1 MPVRLACRVPASPV
15 PHLRQHAAFRSWWLA
30 LGVSNIGTW
39 MQVIG
44 ISLLALRRPGSAALN
59 LGTASL
65 VQAIAF
71 GLFSLGGGVITDR
84 FSSRRVL
91 LVTQPLGLL
100 LALGFGVL
108 LAHHHPTLLLL
119 AGFAFLSAVVASVD
133 GPARAALLPTLVP
146 DELVMRAGAM
156 LTLGVNVT
164 STTGPLLAGWVAGH
178 FGLPAVFFLNAAS
191 FTGVIVVLARHA
203 KDPGTSH
210 GSSGT
215 SPWAAMLEG
224 LAVIREDVLLRSA
237 LLSYGV
243 LLVFGPS
250 PSFIL
255 PLAVGIDALLDGLV
269 IGIGYA
275 AGAHQGALVAV
286 ALTLEMLFLGLAS
299 AATLKARGTRSAS
312 IFALLFIMATLLAV
326 GALVGATVLSGLPGR
341 DLTGVLAFGTATL
354 LYLVTEELLV
364 SAHEVEETPLVT
376 VSFFVGFLVVLIVE
390 LLL

>member
-1 MPVRLACRVPASPV
+1 MHASPV
-15 PHLRQHAAFRSWWLA
+15 PHLRQHAVFRSWWLA

-44 ISLLALRRPGSAALN
+44 ISLLALRLPGSPALN
-59 LGTASL
+59 LGTVSL

-100 LALGFGVL
+100 VTLGFGVL
-108 LAHHHPTLLLL
+108 LARHPPTLLVL

-156 LTLGVNVT
+156 LTLGVNVA
-164 STTGPLLAGWVAGH
+164 STAGPLLAGWLAGH
-178 FGLPAVFFLNAAS
+178 FGLPAVFFLNAAG

-203 KDPGTSH
+203 KDPATSH

-224 LAVIREDVLLRSA
+224 LAVVREDVLLRSA

-255 PLAVGIDALLDGLV
+255 PLFGQKILGLHQGQLGVLFAAVGVGTIL
-269 IGIGYA
+269 
-275 AGAHQGALVAV
+275 GALGGVASRGDGQEGRFYTVGLTAWAAALAAFAWSGTLLCAVV
-286 ALTLEMLFLGLAS
+286 AMTVLGAARS
-299 AATLKARGTRSAS
+299 VVGTAATAILQRHA
-312 IFALLFIMATLLAV
+312 
-326 GALVGATVLSGLPGR
+326 P
-341 DLTGVLAFGTATL
+341 
-354 LYLVTEELLV
+354 EE
-364 SAHEVEETPLVT
+364 
-376 VSFFVGFLVVLIVE
+376 
-390 LLL
+390 